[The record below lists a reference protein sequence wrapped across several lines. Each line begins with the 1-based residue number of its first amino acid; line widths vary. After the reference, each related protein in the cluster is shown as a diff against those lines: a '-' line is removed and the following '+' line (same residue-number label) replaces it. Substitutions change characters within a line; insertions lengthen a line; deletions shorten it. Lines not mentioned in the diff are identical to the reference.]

1 MFSSRPRWGWV
12 LFVFLLAVPGLARGN
27 QQERE
32 LAELE
37 RQAAA
42 IAQRLA
48 ELATRASALAG
59 KREQLENQLAVASL
73 RVRQAEAE
81 LQLVAAEL
89 KKAQERLSL
98 LQARVVEKKRQVRL
112 RLGTLAAVKTTLE
125 PYLVVAL
132 WSDPKGFA
140 EKLTLLLAV
149 VAYQKQELQK
159 LEALASQQN
168 QALAALSQKQQ
179 QVRDKLEELELR
191 RRELASTR
199 KQVLAELSRLEGE
212 RRQQATALSE
222 LQEAQARLERL
233 WGRVT
238 ETQNTLPAGVRLLR
252 GGLPWPV
259 EEGRVVRAFGRFRDP
274 RYATVVLHPGWDL
287 LVPAGAEVKAVAGG
301 RVVYAQFFKS
311 IGNLV
316 IVAHGE
322 DVYTLYGR
330 LATMFVSGGQR
341 VAMGEPLGL
350 AGPEAGESNLY
361 FEVRNGRVAQDPALW
376 LRPKGKQ

>member
-1 MFSSRPRWGWV
+1 MFSFKHRWSW
-12 LFVFLLAVPGLARGN
+12 LFPVFLLAVPDFAWGD

-32 LAELE
+32 IAELE
-37 RQAAA
+37 RQATA

-48 ELATRASALAG
+48 ELESRATALASR
-59 KREQLENQLAVASL
+59 REQLENQLAIASL

-81 LQLVAAEL
+81 LQLITSEF
-89 KKAQERLSL
+89 KKVQEKLSL
-98 LQARVVEKKRQVRL
+98 LQAQVAEKKRQMRL
-112 RLGTLAAVKTTLE
+112 RLGTLVAVKITLE

-149 VAYQKQELQK
+149 VAYQKKELEQ
-159 LEALASQQN
+159 LEALAGEQN
-168 QALAALSQKQQ
+168 KALAALSQKQQ
-179 QVRDKLEELELR
+179 QAREKIEEIKLR
-191 RRELASTR
+191 RQELAFTR
-199 KQVLAELSRLEGE
+199 KQVLAELSQLEGE
-212 RRQQATALSE
+212 RRRQATALSE
-222 LQEAQARLERL
+222 LQEAQTRLERL

-238 ETQNTLPAGVRLLR
+238 ETQNPLPAGVRLLR

-287 LVPAGAEVKAVAGG
+287 LVPSGAEVKAVAAG

-311 IGNLV
+311 LGNLV
-316 IVAHGE
+316 ILAHGE

-350 AGPEAGESNLY
+350 AGPEVGESNLY
-361 FEVRNGRVAQDPALW
+361 FEVRNGRVAQDPAGW